1 MNIGVHSDKVIT
13 MTHSSRL
20 LEVLEK
26 METFNISAVPIVDND
41 GRVVDLYHRSDVTFI
56 ALAADGETTLSNLNL
71 LVGDVLMQGRRQGRS
86 TSSASLTPSNSN
98 SSNPTPGNQTPISR
112 NNSSTGS
119 TIGDSVGYAEYPKS
133 DKLYTCSKYDSLQII
148 FEKFAEVKFQTLV
161 CVDDEQRCTGIV
173 ALGDLVAYFVDK

>member
-1 MNIGVHSDKVIT
+1 MG
-13 MTHSSRL
+13 
-20 LEVLEK
+20 
-26 METFNISAVPIVDND
+26 SAVPIVDND

-86 TSSASLTPSNSN
+86 TSLASLTPSNSN

-133 DKLYTCSKYDSLQII
+133 DKLYTC
-148 FEKFAEVKFQTLV
+148 
-161 CVDDEQRCTGIV
+161 
-173 ALGDLVAYFVDK
+173 